1 MEYGSSRPQHNSY
14 LNHGYDEDHDGND
27 VLAHSIS
34 DQSDGEME
42 DTTWPNQTE
51 SEQMR
56 QRQELSRKKS
66 VKQKEAWDV
75 FEERSKDVNSQSD
88 IDFWNV
94 IFKITRTIVV
104 TVFALIVCLT
114 AVMSKLTLIYML
126 SKINVPINQDETSLK
141 TFNGSVIYPN
151 GSASKTEVTWIWA
164 MLVCMLA
171 PYVFTLI
178 KSMNRLLFK
187 KTNSIK
193 PVALV
198 IALLVETIHT
208 IGLYILMFVVLPNLD
223 PVISAIV
230 ILNVGTIPGLL
241 KIIYPSRNRLPSH
254 EKEPED
260 QMKFGKIFAS
270 VIMNIIIA
278 LIHIGGLGL
287 TCYYILNPPPSFRN
301 NVSQDQRQ
309 IIAILL
315 VISSVFISMYWWE
328 NFVPKGRSYSNGLP
342 KIKRYLMQSKSKILF
357 ISICWKIILS
367 TCILPVIHGSLICG
381 QDCIDMLYFK
391 YPKDD
396 LEATSQPS
404 IMNTILTDGTI
415 LNECPTFKKLFPFMI
430 ALIYIIMNGVCYKIA
445 KAACKVVAQR
455 IAFGLPLTM
464 STPIA
469 LVVLF
474 VLMSSNGTGSYDDNI
489 GKFWFGKCEIQFP
502 HWTDNEHNPILN
514 LVDRFTDIWPLVTG
528 GIISYLSLLLI
539 TNYIWSPKK
548 ERLQSTD
555 KLFVKPMYCG
565 LLLDQSFMLN
575 RRRTDEEYKTTIE
588 SNKPSRVP
596 IPDWTENPEYNPN
609 DDWSVL
615 RKDSTPMIYMCATMW
630 HETQN
635 EMTQV
640 LKSICRMDEDQ
651 CARRNLQL
659 YFGIRDPDYYEFEG
673 RPAHTFY
680 CHDNM
685 RIRAVHNVITK
696 IKPPTKIPTPYGGK
710 LEWKLPGGNKIIAH
724 LKDKQK
730 IRHKKRWSQVMYM
743 YYFLGHKLMNLKK
756 SKKAKEIIAQNTFIL
771 ALDGDVDFQPSAVQ
785 LLVDRMKK
793 NLNVGAACGRIHPI
807 GAGPMIWYQKFEYA
821 VSHWLQKAAENMI
834 GCVLC
839 SPGCFS
845 LFRGFSLMDDN
856 VMAKYTKLPT
866 EAYQHVQYDQGAL
879 YTAFPSI
886 QPWTVILFR
895 KSGSIIEIILV
906 LCFVSKKE
914 VQEVWCLSHGLLY
927 FLAIPSMSML
937 MMIYALGNLDDISW
951 GTRDTG
957 TVAGTPASL
966 PQNRTRLDDIRSW
979 VMGPGTSEKKTS
991 DYQFSF
997 GNLFRCMCCPQSGTE
1012 TEDSRLRAIIEKLDD
1027 MDTRITSFSQRS
1039 VTSFKQNDTKDDITP
1054 FSRQPAA
1061 FEGAGEL
1068 ISNPLFTRQE
1078 QREKP
1083 RDELVCPF
1091 WIEDPDVRYGDIEYM
1106 TTNEVNF
1113 WEKFIEKYLKPLDMS
1128 NEVKKKIKQDLREL
1142 RNKVCLAF
1150 LLMNA
1155 LFVTIVYTLTEVNK
1169 QEVGSLSISLNC
1181 DNGKKKN
1188 EKGYGQ
1194 GYIEP
1199 ISFAF
1204 TAVFGIM
1211 LLVQFICMLFHRYST
1226 LLHVIASPSAEI
1238 NFKKKLLGSIFES
1251 AEVETDKEIKVIE
1264 GLKLVR
1270 EFQSNKQETESD
1282 TSSVRSFATD
1292 ITENESEYGDDSV
1305 GQRKGKDL
1313 WKKLAK
1319 RKTEM
1324 ARSTLSRNFMRNY
1337 TKLQKAVDAEETM
1350 STSPVNM
1357 EEMERNPEINRT
1369 NFVLQ
1374 QFGPKRLTHSSIR
1387 TVVTMMKN
1395 DDIKEQVRR
1404 KTEHL
1409 NKLKHLRKERAKEKF
1424 RAVLPKLGGASKLNF
1439 ANIVSQAKHKERLDK
1454 LDSEIE
1460 NMKPD
1465 INEDTKPNTETS
1477 GTENQSKR
1485 LPSVNEKDER
1495 ESDLDSDSDNN
1506 DDNDDKHDS
1515 SNDSDDSND
1524 APSGRPV
1531 RGSFR
1536 VNSDGSSKNNLAD
1549 ADVLF

>member
-1 MEYGSSRPQHNSY
+1 MEYGRTRPQHNSY
-14 LNHGYDEDHDGND
+14 LNHGYDEDQDEGSD

-42 DTTWPNQTE
+42 DTNQTFQTE
-51 SEQMR
+51 TEQMR
-56 QRQELSRKKS
+56 QRQETSRKKS
-66 VKQKEAWDV
+66 VKQKEGWDV
-75 FEERSKDVNSQSD
+75 FESRSKDVNSQSN

-94 IFKITRTIVV
+94 VFKITRTIVV

-126 SKINVPINQDETSLK
+126 SKINVPIKQDETSLK
-141 TFNGSVIYPN
+141 TFNGSVIYPT

-164 MLVCMLA
+164 VLVCMLA

-198 IALLVETIHT
+198 VALLVETMHT

-254 EKEPED
+254 EREPED

-270 VIMNIIIA
+270 VIMNIVIA

-287 TCYYILNPPPSFRN
+287 TCFYILNPPASFRN

-315 VISSVFISMYWWE
+315 VLSSIFISVYWWE
-328 NFVPKGRSYSNGLP
+328 NFVPKGRSYSDGLP

-357 ISICWKIILS
+357 VSICWKIILS

-381 QDCIDMLYFK
+381 KDCIDMLYFK
-391 YPKDD
+391 YSEDD
-396 LEATSQPS
+396 LRADSHKS

-430 ALIYIIMNGVCYKIA
+430 ALVYIIMNGVCYKIA

-455 IAFGLPLTM
+455 MAFGLPLAM
-464 STPIA
+464 ATPIA

-474 VLMSSNGTGSYDDNI
+474 VLMSSNGTGDYNDNI

-539 TNYIWSPKK
+539 TNYIWNPKK

-555 KLFVKPMYCG
+555 KLFVKPLYCG
-565 LLLDQSFMLN
+565 VLLDQSFMLN
-575 RRRTDEEYKTTIE
+575 RRRTDEEFKTTIE
-588 SNKPSRVP
+588 SNKPSKVP

-630 HETQN
+630 HETLN

-659 YFGIRDPDYYEFEG
+659 YFGIRDPDYYEFE
-673 RPAHTFY
+673 AHIFFDDAFEPHGEGQYDYTVNSY
-680 CHDNM
+680 VKMLVECIDVAAT
-685 RIRAVHNVITK
+685 AVHNVITK
-696 IKPPTKIPTPYGGK
+696 IKAPTKIPTPYGGK

-756 SKKAKEIIAQNTFIL
+756 SKKAKETIAQNTFIL

-856 VMAKYTKLPT
+856 VMAKYTTVPT
-866 EAYQHVQYDQGAL
+866 EAYQHVQYDQGEDRWLCTLLLQQGYKVEYVAASDALTFAPEGFYEFYNQRRRWSPSTMANIIDLLMDWKNVTEKNDDISLLCVGYQMLLLASSLLTPGTILLMVLGAL
-879 YTAFPSI
+879 YTAFPSV
-886 QPWTVILFR
+886 QPWTAFLINLIPVVIM
-895 KSGSIIEIILV
+895 V
-906 LCFVSKKE
+906 ALCFVSKKE
-914 VQEVWCLSHGLLY
+914 VQLSYAAILCTTVLVGTVCYYQTVWADTVGYFQTVSVGWYSLLLPDNASWY
-927 FLAIPSMSML
+927 SML
-937 MMIYALGNLDDISW
+937 
-951 GTRDTG
+951 
-957 TVAGTPASL
+957 L
-966 PQNRTRLDDIRSW
+966 P
-979 VMGPGTSEKKTS
+979 
-991 DYQFSF
+991 
-997 GNLFRCMCCPQSGTE
+997 
-1012 TEDSRLRAIIEKLDD
+1012 
-1027 MDTRITSFSQRS
+1027 
-1039 VTSFKQNDTKDDITP
+1039 
-1054 FSRQPAA
+1054 
-1061 FEGAGEL
+1061 
-1068 ISNPLFTRQE
+1068 
-1078 QREKP
+1078 
-1083 RDELVCPF
+1083 
-1091 WIEDPDVRYGDIEYM
+1091 
-1106 TTNEVNF
+1106 
-1113 WEKFIEKYLKPLDMS
+1113 
-1128 NEVKKKIKQDLREL
+1128 
-1142 RNKVCLAF
+1142 
-1150 LLMNA
+1150 
-1155 LFVTIVYTLTEVNK
+1155 
-1169 QEVGSLSISLNC
+1169 
-1181 DNGKKKN
+1181 
-1188 EKGYGQ
+1188 
-1194 GYIEP
+1194 
-1199 ISFAF
+1199 
-1204 TAVFGIM
+1204 
-1211 LLVQFICMLFHRYST
+1211 
-1226 LLHVIASPSAEI
+1226 
-1238 NFKKKLLGSIFES
+1238 
-1251 AEVETDKEIKVIE
+1251 
-1264 GLKLVR
+1264 
-1270 EFQSNKQETESD
+1270 
-1282 TSSVRSFATD
+1282 
-1292 ITENESEYGDDSV
+1292 DSV
-1305 GQRKGKDL
+1305 G
-1313 WKKLAK
+1313 W
-1319 RKTEM
+1319 
-1324 ARSTLSRNFMRNY
+1324 Y
-1337 TKLQKAVDAEETM
+1337 IAVCYFQIM
-1350 STSPVNM
+1350 
-1357 EEMERNPEINRT
+1357 
-1369 NFVLQ
+1369 
-1374 QFGPKRLTHSSIR
+1374 
-1387 TVVTMMKN
+1387 
-1395 DDIKEQVRR
+1395 
-1404 KTEHL
+1404 
-1409 NKLKHLRKERAKEKF
+1409 
-1424 RAVLPKLGGASKLNF
+1424 
-1439 ANIVSQAKHKERLDK
+1439 
-1454 LDSEIE
+1454 
-1460 NMKPD
+1460 
-1465 INEDTKPNTETS
+1465 
-1477 GTENQSKR
+1477 
-1485 LPSVNEKDER
+1485 
-1495 ESDLDSDSDNN
+1495 
-1506 DDNDDKHDS
+1506 
-1515 SNDSDDSND
+1515 
-1524 APSGRPV
+1524 
-1531 RGSFR
+1531 
-1536 VNSDGSSKNNLAD
+1536 
-1549 ADVLF
+1549 